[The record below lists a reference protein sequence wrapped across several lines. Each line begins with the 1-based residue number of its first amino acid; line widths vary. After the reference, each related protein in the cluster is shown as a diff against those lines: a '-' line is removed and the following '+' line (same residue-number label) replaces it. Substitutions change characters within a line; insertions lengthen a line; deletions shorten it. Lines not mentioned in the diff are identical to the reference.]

1 MVRIRICSDC
11 VSVDDDCK
19 DDCET
24 DGNSNDTLAVILCI
38 HVSSEVL
45 ELQPDSAQHI
55 YFSIV
60 TSQLRKRSR
69 SN

>member
-1 MVRIRICSDC
+1 MVRIRICSSDC

-24 DGNSNDTLAVILCI
+24 DGNDTLAVILCI

-45 ELQPDSAQHI
+45 ELQPDSAQNI

-69 SN
+69 SD